1 MPEEGA
7 KPEGEVDLT
16 DMLNAT
22 RDKMA
27 AQELGSPGEP
37 AAAEPESD
45 EESDHWGFGYKVRPL
60 LSSIHFLLSSSLL
73 FSSLTLDPPLPALA
87 RCQAIERKQVPIPRS
102 YIELQTAFADAFPRH
117 DEALVCERTNG
128 RTIMT
133 SETSFARDEVVVFRE
148 FQPEIRKIR
157 TRKKIQ
163 GLRKGWEED
172 VYQKEVDNFRLKTWQ
187 R

>member
-1 MPEEGA
+1 M
-7 KPEGEVDLT
+7 
-16 DMLNAT
+16 
-22 RDKMA
+22 
-27 AQELGSPGEP
+27 
-37 AAAEPESD
+37 
-45 EESDHWGFGYKVRPL
+45 
-60 LSSIHFLLSSSLL
+60 
-73 FSSLTLDPPLPALA
+73 
-87 RCQAIERKQVPIPRS
+87 
-102 YIELQTAFADAFPRH
+102 ELQTAFADAFPRH

>member
-1 MPEEGA
+1 VPEEGA

-60 LSSIHFLLSSSLL
+60 LSSPLLSSLLSLL
-73 FSSLTLDPPLPALA
+73 FSYP
-87 RCQAIERKQVPIPRS
+87 
-102 YIELQTAFADAFPRH
+102 
-117 DEALVCERTNG
+117 
-128 RTIMT
+128 
-133 SETSFARDEVVVFRE
+133 
-148 FQPEIRKIR
+148 
-157 TRKKIQ
+157 
-163 GLRKGWEED
+163 
-172 VYQKEVDNFRLKTWQ
+172 
-187 R
+187 